1 MFCIAHANLITVIVG
16 DWISPVTAIAKLIHN
31 SPPNVQKNYGIKETY
46 SLKDARFKYVYIVY
60 IYMCA

>member
-1 MFCIAHANLITVIVG
+1 LESNLG

-46 SLKDARFKYVYIVY
+46 SLKDARFKCNYSLL
-60 IYMCA
+60 